1 METNMGKAVNNN
13 YRFERKIVLD
23 SIKYEDLIFMF
34 KSQGYNELYP
44 ERDICNLYLDDLNYH
59 SLKDNIL
66 GNSKRLKHRIR
77 WYGNLFGRIEKSVLE
92 QKIKV
97 GNVGFKNNFKIS
109 KKFTFSESLSF
120 SKLTNLVR
128 HILEDLKENIFI
140 DFIYPASINTYTRCY
155 YSDIFN
161 KFRITIDK
169 NIKYYSFQNKIK
181 IEKSDPRIIIEIK
194 YKNEDDIYVSNILN
208 FINLRLSKNSKYVN
222 GIESIKL

>member
-1 METNMGKAVNNN
+1 MGKAVNNN

-92 QKIKV
+92 QKIIV
-97 GNVGFKNNFKIS
+97 LFVWFKNNFKIIIL
-109 KKFTFSESLSF
+109 FTFSESLSF